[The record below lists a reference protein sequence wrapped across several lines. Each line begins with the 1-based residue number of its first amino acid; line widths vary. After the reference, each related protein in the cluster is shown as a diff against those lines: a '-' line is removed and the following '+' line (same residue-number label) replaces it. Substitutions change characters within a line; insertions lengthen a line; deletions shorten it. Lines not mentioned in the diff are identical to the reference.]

1 MVNVKEKA
9 KNAVTAFKAKAIP
22 VMCAV
27 STAVPAMMISASAEG
42 SSVDYTSVG
51 TALKTGFTEIVSQ
64 CVSLATDIGDIP
76 FNPVIP
82 IFLICKTFSNLNL
95 TDCPSGR
102 TVVYHTFPMIFFI
115 CYHIR

>member
-64 CVSLATDIGDIP
+64 CVSLATDILPIGLGILGLSKVFAVAKNF
-76 FNPVIP
+76 FN
-82 IFLICKTFSNLNL
+82 KATS
-95 TDCPSGR
+95 
-102 TVVYHTFPMIFFI
+102 
-115 CYHIR
+115 